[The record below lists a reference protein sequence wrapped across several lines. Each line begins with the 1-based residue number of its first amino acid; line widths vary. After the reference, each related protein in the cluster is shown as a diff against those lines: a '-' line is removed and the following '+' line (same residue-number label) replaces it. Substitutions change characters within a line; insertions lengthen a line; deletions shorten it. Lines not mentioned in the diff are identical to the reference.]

1 MEAETSVSKR
11 YRFSIR
17 KKIVLGVSTVAV
29 ITFASSAII
38 LYFLADFFAS
48 FLNIDPA
55 WLTLLVLLAGVVWS
69 GILGYFLS
77 NIITKPLAQLEQA
90 VTEAAAGVIDQTVE
104 LSKSDDELRA
114 LGVAYNK
121 MLTNLNGMVR
131 EIDRNFVETDER
143 VQQLGIATAT
153 SSSQAEQIGFTM
165 GEIASGAE
173 NAAQAIQE
181 TVFSLE
187 TTTEMANEMQEKA
200 SLSSKQA
207 SEMGQLLETSRV
219 MTTNL
224 VKGIG
229 DLTTKQ
235 EHSLDSVHRLEE
247 QAQEVEGITAVVG
260 AIAKQT
266 NLLALNASIE
276 ASRAGE
282 HGRGFAVVASEV
294 RKLADEST
302 QAVESINQLIT
313 TIQEEVKQVV
323 KNIEEQV
330 DVARIQTEQGEK
342 TTTALLEMESSAK
355 TVTDIIEI
363 ISTLSD
369 KQKQS
374 IEASSV
380 KTEEVAAIA
389 EQTSAGAQE
398 VTAMTEEQTVALSEI
413 ETLSK
418 DLSNQA
424 KELKTTIEKF
434 TIESN
439 Q

>member
-1 MEAETSVSKR
+1 MEAEKKISKR
-11 YRFSIR
+11 YKFSIR
-17 KKIVLGVSTVAV
+17 KKIVLGVSAVAGV
-29 ITFASSAII
+29 TFATSAII
-38 LYFLADFFAS
+38 LYFLADYAAS
-48 FLNIDPA
+48 MLNIDPS
-55 WLTLLVLLAGVVWS
+55 WLTLLVLLAGVIWS

-77 NIITKPLAQLEQA
+77 TIITKPLAQLEHA
-90 VTEAAAGVIDQTVE
+90 VTEAASGVIDRNVE

-114 LGVAYNK
+114 LGIAYNQ
-121 MLTNLNGMVR
+121 MLSNLNGMVHD
-131 EIDRNFVETDER
+131 IDRNFVETEER
-143 VQQLGIATAT
+143 VQQLSLATAT

-187 TTTEMANEMQEKA
+187 ETTEMANEMQHKA
-200 SLSSKQA
+200 SRSAEQA
-207 SEMGQLLETSRV
+207 NEMGGLLETSRE
-219 MTTNL
+219 MTTSL
-224 VKGIG
+224 VKGIE
-229 DLTTKQ
+229 DLTIKQ

-247 QAQEVEGITAVVG
+247 QAQEVGSITAFVG
-260 AIAKQT
+260 TIAKQT

-302 QAVESINQLIT
+302 QAVESINQLIS

-330 DVARIQTEQGEK
+330 TVARVQSEQGEK
-342 TTTALLEMESSAK
+342 TTSAILEMESSAK
-355 TVTDIIEI
+355 IVTEMIEV
-363 ISTLSD
+363 ISNLSD
-369 KQKQS
+369 KQKQA

-398 VTAMTEEQTVALSEI
+398 VTAMTEEQTTALEEI

-418 DLSNQA
+418 DLANQA
-424 KELKTTIEKF
+424 KQLKTTIEKF

>member
-1 MEAETSVSKR
+1 MEAGKKISKR
-11 YRFSIR
+11 YKFSIR
-17 KKIVLGVSTVAV
+17 KKIVLGVSAVAGV
-29 ITFASSAII
+29 TFATSAII
-38 LYFLADFFAS
+38 LYFLADYAAS
-48 FLNIDPA
+48 MLNIDPA
-55 WLTLLVLLAGVVWS
+55 WLTLLVLLAGVIWS

-77 NIITKPLAQLEQA
+77 TIITKPLAQLEHA
-90 VTEAAAGVIDQTVE
+90 VTEAASGVIDRNVE

-114 LGVAYNK
+114 LGIAYNQ
-121 MLTNLNGMVR
+121 MLSNLNGMVHD
-131 EIDRNFVETDER
+131 IDRNFVETEER
-143 VQQLGIATAT
+143 VQQLSLATAT

-187 TTTEMANEMQEKA
+187 ETTEMANEMQHKA
-200 SLSSKQA
+200 SRSAEQA
-207 SEMGQLLETSRV
+207 NEMGGLLVTSRE
-219 MTTNL
+219 MTTSL
-224 VKGIG
+224 VKGIEE
-229 DLTTKQ
+229 LTTKQ

-247 QAQEVEGITAVVG
+247 QAQEVGSITAFVG
-260 AIAKQT
+260 TIAKQT

-302 QAVESINQLIT
+302 QAVESINQLIS

-330 DVARIQTEQGEK
+330 TVARVQSEQGEK
-342 TTTALLEMESSAK
+342 TTSAILEMESSAK
-355 TVTDIIEI
+355 IVTEMIEV
-363 ISTLSD
+363 ISNLSD
-369 KQKQS
+369 KQKQA

-398 VTAMTEEQTVALSEI
+398 VTAMTEEQTTALEEI
-413 ETLSK
+413 ESLSK
-418 DLSNQA
+418 DLANQA
-424 KELKTTIEKF
+424 KQLKTTIEKF

>member
-1 MEAETSVSKR
+1 MEAGKKVSKR

-17 KKIVLGVSTVAV
+17 KKIVLGVSAVAG
-29 ITFASSAII
+29 ITFATSAII
-38 LYFLADFFAS
+38 LYFLADYVAS
-48 FLNIDPA
+48 MLNIDPT
-55 WLTLLVLLAGVVWS
+55 WLTLLVLLAGVIWS

-77 NIITKPLAQLEQA
+77 TIITKPLAQLEQA
-90 VTEAAAGVIDQTVE
+90 VTEAASGVIDQNVE

-121 MLTNLNGMVR
+121 MLSSLHGMVHD
-131 EIDRNFVETDER
+131 IDRNFVETEER
-143 VQQLGIATAT
+143 VQQLSLATAT

-187 TTTEMANEMQEKA
+187 ETTEMANEMQNKA
-200 SLSSKQA
+200 SQSAEQA
-207 SEMGQLLETSRV
+207 NEMGGLLVTSRE
-219 MTTNL
+219 MTTSL
-224 VKGIG
+224 VKGIE

-247 QAQEVEGITAVVG
+247 QAQEVGSITAFVG
-260 AIAKQT
+260 TIAKQT

-302 QAVESINQLIT
+302 QAVESINQLIS

-330 DVARIQTEQGEK
+330 TVARVQSEQGEK
-342 TTTALLEMESSAK
+342 TTNAILEMESSAK
-355 TVTDIIEI
+355 IVTEMIEV
-363 ISTLSD
+363 ISNLSD

-398 VTAMTEEQTVALSEI
+398 VTAMTEEQTTALEEI

-418 DLSNQA
+418 DLANQA
-424 KELKTTIEKF
+424 KQLKTTIEKF